1 MTLIILV
8 VNETQTLLQWS
19 VNMWQIND
27 RIIISMNIYLFMKH
41 NIKFKMYE
49 NKCMGFGIFLL
60 SLFKKK
66 SNHIESRA
74 YRM

>member
-1 MTLIILV
+1 
-8 VNETQTLLQWS
+8 
-19 VNMWQIND
+19 MWQIND

-60 SLFKKK
+60 SLFKKR
-66 SNHIESRA
+66 SNHIENRA